1 MTHTQ
6 EISIHDN
13 DVLGY
18 EVDSI
23 KRELTIK
30 TEYSEHGAS
39 ERTNIVFSNIE
50 AYRIEN
56 DSFGTI
62 LNEIEEIDALK
73 MLENQWELI
82 KSVYG
87 NSIWPG
93 HWAKS
98 FEEAKSHIIKTKCRA
113 FYITSSIGMEGWV
126 MAKSME
132 LIPLK

>member
-30 TEYSEHGAS
+30 TEYSEHGDS

-50 AYRIEN
+50 AYRE
-56 DSFGTI
+56 I
-62 LNEIEEIDALK
+62 LESCGRL
-73 MLENQWELI
+73 
-82 KSVYG
+82 
-87 NSIWPG
+87 
-93 HWAKS
+93 
-98 FEEAKSHIIKTKCRA
+98 TKE
-113 FYITSSIGMEGWV
+113 T
-126 MAKSME
+126 
-132 LIPLK
+132 